1 MEWPAHSMLARYME
15 SQVVNW
21 DASGSICNE
30 KCNAQVTGHLCSLP
44 CQTSPW
50 RVAMWGAKLESDN
63 CFSSM
68 EPEQEE
74 EIMIWELKRI
84 DYLWTM
90 ELSSL
95 HCCSA
100 TQLCLNL
107 LNPMDWTRIL
117 CPSLSPRVCPNSC
130 PLSCDAIQPSHPPSP
145 PSPPALNL
153 SYHQGCFQWVL
164 SPHQVTKL
172 LEFQLQH
179 HSFQWEFRVD
189 FL

>member
-1 MEWPAHSMLARYME
+1 MEWPAHSMLARYVE

-50 RVAMWGAKLESDN
+50 SVAMWGAKLESDN

-68 EPEQEE
+68 GPEQEE

-90 ELSSL
+90 DPSSL

-107 LNPMDWTRIL
+107 CNLMDWTRIL
-117 CPSLSPRVCPNSC
+117 CPSLSPRICPNSC
-130 PLSCDAIQPSHPPSP
+130 PLSWWCHPTISSSSP
-145 PSPPALNL
+145 AFNL
-153 SYHQGCFQWVL
+153 SQHQSYSNESVL
-164 SPHQVTKL
+164 L
-172 LEFQLQH
+172 I
-179 HSFQWEFRVD
+179 RYI
-189 FL
+189 